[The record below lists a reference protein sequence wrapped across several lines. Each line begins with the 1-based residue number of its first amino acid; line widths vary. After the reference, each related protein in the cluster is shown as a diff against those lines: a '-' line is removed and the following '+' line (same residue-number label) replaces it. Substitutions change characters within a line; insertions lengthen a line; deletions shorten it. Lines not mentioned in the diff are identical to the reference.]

1 MKEVFKDIT
10 GYEGLYQISN
20 LSNVKSKERIV
31 IRENGVRLS
40 IKETI
45 LTPAVGNHG
54 YKVVVLNKNGIRK
67 QVLIHRLV
75 AEAFIPNPNNYRE
88 VNHKDGN
95 KLNNDVSNLEF
106 CTYSENL
113 KHAYK
118 NNLRK
123 TKKYI
128 CVETGKEYSSTI
140 EIEKLTG
147 ISRQHITQ
155 CCKGTRKTTGGYHWK
170 YKD

>member
-1 MKEVFKDIT
+1 MKEEFRDIK
-10 GYEGLYQISN
+10 GYENLYQVSN
-20 LSNVKSKERIV
+20 LGNVRSLARNIV
-31 IRENGVRLS
+31 RKNGMSLWVRGGILKPS
-40 IKETI
+40 I
-45 LTPAVGNHG
+45 ASHG
-54 YKVVVLNKNGIRK
+54 YMVVVLANKGHLK
-67 QVLIHRLV
+67 QYLVHRLV
-75 AEAFIPNPNNYRE
+75 AEAFLDNPNNYKE

-106 CTYSENL
+106 CTYTENL

-128 CVETGKEYSSTI
+128 CVETGKEYSSTV

-155 CCKGTRKTTGGYHWK
+155 CCKGIRKTTGGYHWK